1 MLESLEKLTELR
13 EEDLMPNEKILMSMF
28 QSWYIELQSFIMMGI
43 LILIAIVFFILA
55 ILVPNPAIGP
65 IKFSR
70 LVFVGFGIF
79 IIIAVLLMALGTIY
93 RHYSRRYYITNNR
106 VLARSGIFTK
116 HIDGVPY
123 SKIQNIE
130 LRKSFYESI
139 ADVGDILIDVAGG
152 PGLELTLDNVPD
164 PEKPY
169 KLILKQ
175 MKIREDRGITG
186 I

>member
-1 MLESLEKLTELR
+1 
-13 EEDLMPNEKILMSMF
+13 
-28 QSWYIELQSFIMMGI
+28 
-43 LILIAIVFFILA
+43 
-55 ILVPNPAIGP
+55 
-65 IKFSR
+65 
-70 LVFVGFGIF
+70 
-79 IIIAVLLMALGTIY
+79 MALGTIY